1 MAPVAHPALLPAGF
15 ADLLPP
21 RAAQEAALTHS
32 MTQLFQQHGYARIQP
47 PLLEFEDNLLA
58 GAGTSLAPHTFR
70 LMDPLSGQMLGLR
83 ADMTV
88 QVARIATTRIADWPR
103 PLRLAYAGQVVRLSS
118 GEQQPE
124 RQSGQIGL
132 ELIGSAS
139 PAADAEIIMLA
150 CASLQ
155 AIGITAFTLDL
166 SLPTLVSDLCRAHD
180 LPEATTAAL
189 RHALDRKDQAA
200 VAALGGVAAPVAL
213 ALLRAS
219 GPIATALTALQ
230 ALQLPAPL
238 AAECE
243 HLAAVWGLLQRQG
256 FAVPTMLDLVEYR
269 GFEYHTG
276 LGYTLFAHQPGL
288 ELGRGGRYHSKA
300 RGSVEPGEPATGFT
314 FYSERLQAAMPE
326 PAAAPRLYLPQGTPA
341 QQAAAYRQQGFV
353 TIAALT
359 ADDNPMQEARRLG
372 CTHLLDSNQI
382 VVLGDTQL

>member
-1 MAPVAHPALLPAGF
+1 MASVAHPALLPAGF

-21 RAAQEAALTHS
+21 RAAQEAALTHG
-32 MTQLFQQHGYARIQP
+32 MTQIFQQHGYARIHP

-88 QVARIATTRIADWPR
+88 QVARIATTRIANWPR
-103 PLRLAYAGQVVRLSS
+103 PLRLAYAGQVVRQSS
-118 GEQQPE
+118 SEQQPE

-139 PAADAEIIMLA
+139 PAADAEIVTLA
-150 CASLQ
+150 CASLR

-166 SLPTLVSDLCRAHD
+166 SLPTLVTGLCRAHG
-180 LPEATTAAL
+180 LPEAAATAL

-200 VAALGGVAAPVAL
+200 VAALGGPVAEVAL

-219 GPIATALTALQ
+219 GPIVTALTALQ
-230 ALQLPAPL
+230 ALQLPAEL
-238 AAECE
+238 AAECR
-243 HLAAVWGLLQRQG
+243 HLADVWSILQRQG
-256 FAVPTMLDLVEYR
+256 FTVPTMLDLVEYR

-276 LGYTLFAHQPGL
+276 LGYTLFAHQPGI

-326 PAAAPRLYLPQGTPA
+326 PAPEPRLYLPQGTPT
-341 QQAAAYRQQGFV
+341 QQAAAYRQQGFI

-359 ADDNPMQEARRLG
+359 ADDDPIQEARRLG
-372 CTHLLDSNQI
+372 CTHLLRGDQLVI
-382 VVLGDTQL
+382 LGST

>member
-21 RAAQEAALTHS
+21 RAAQEASLTHS
-32 MTQLFQQHGYARIQP
+32 IRQLFQRHGYAPIIP

-70 LMDPLSGQMLGLR
+70 LMDPLSGQMLALR

-103 PLRLAYAGQVVRLSS
+103 PLRLAYAGQVVRQSS
-118 GEQQPE
+118 SDHQPE

-139 PAADAEIIMLA
+139 PAADAEIITLA
-150 CASLQ
+150 CASLT
-155 AIGITAFTLDL
+155 AIGINNFTLDL
-166 SLPTLVSDLCRAHD
+166 SLPTLVTGLCQTHGLNAD
-180 LPEATTAAL
+180 AAAAL

-200 VAALGGVAAPVAL
+200 VAALGGVVATAAL

-219 GPIATALTALQ
+219 GFISTALPALQ
-230 ALQLPAPL
+230 ALPLPAAL

-243 HLAAVWGLLQRQG
+243 HLAAVWQILQGQG

-269 GFEYHTG
+269 GFEYHSG
-276 LGYTLFAHQPGL
+276 LGYTLFAHQPGV

-314 FYSERLQAAMPE
+314 FYSENLRAAMPE
-326 PAAAPRLYLPQGTPA
+326 PVEERKLYLPFGTSPA
-341 QQAAAYRQQGFV
+341 QAERYRQQGFV
-353 TIAALT
+353 TIAALSLDT
-359 ADDNPMQEARRLG
+359 DAKAEARRLG
-372 CTHLLDSNQI
+372 CTHLLIGQQLAT
-382 VVLGDTQL
+382 LGTTE

>member
-15 ADLLPP
+15 TDLLPP
-21 RAAQEAALTHS
+21 HAAQEAALTHS
-32 MTQLFQQHGYARIQP
+32 ITQLFQQHGYARIQP

-103 PLRLAYAGQVVRLSS
+103 PLRLAYAGQVVRQSS

-150 CASLQ
+150 CASLT

-166 SLPTLVSDLCRAHD
+166 SLPTLVTGLCRAHG
-180 LPEATTAAL
+180 LPVGATAAL

-200 VAALGGVAAPVAL
+200 VAALGGRCCACCARPVTRQRPHRVGLARTADAAA
-213 ALLRAS
+213 ARAAGGGMRAS
-219 GPIATALTALQ
+219 CRCL
-230 ALQLPAPL
+230 
-238 AAECE
+238 E
-243 HLAAVWGLLQRQG
+243 HSSR
-256 FAVPTMLDLVEYR
+256 
-269 GFEYHTG
+269 
-276 LGYTLFAHQPGL
+276 PGL
-288 ELGRGGRYHSKA
+288 RR
-300 RGSVEPGEPATGFT
+300 
-314 FYSERLQAAMPE
+314 
-326 PAAAPRLYLPQGTPA
+326 
-341 QQAAAYRQQGFV
+341 
-353 TIAALT
+353 
-359 ADDNPMQEARRLG
+359 ADDARSGRISWL
-372 CTHLLDSNQI
+372 
-382 VVLGDTQL
+382 

>member
-1 MAPVAHPALLPAGF
+1 MALTAHPALLPAGF

-32 MTQLFQQHGYARIQP
+32 MTQLFQRHGYAPIHP

-58 GAGTSLAPHTFR
+58 GAGSSLGPHTFR
-70 LMDPLSGQMLGLR
+70 LMDPLSGKMLGLR

-103 PLRLAYAGQVVRLSS
+103 PLRLAYAGQVVRQSS
-118 GEQQPE
+118 SEHQPE

-139 PAADAEIIMLA
+139 PAADAEIITLA
-150 CASLQ
+150 CASLT
-155 AIGITAFTLDL
+155 AIGINTFTLDL
-166 SLPTLVSDLCRAHD
+166 SLPTLVTGLCKAYG
-180 LPEATTAAL
+180 LAEEAAAAL

-200 VAALGGVAAPVAL
+200 VAALGGAASTAAL

-219 GPIATALTALQ
+219 GPIGTALPALQ
-230 ALQLPAPL
+230 TLQLPAEL
-238 AAECE
+238 AAECR
-243 HLAAVWGLLQRQG
+243 HLAAVWDLLQGQG

-276 LGYTLFAHQPGL
+276 LGYTLFAHNPGV

-314 FYSERLQAAMPE
+314 FYSENLRAAMPE
-326 PAAAPRLYLPQGTPA
+326 PEVERKLYLPFGTTPA
-341 QQAAAYRQQGFV
+341 QAEPYREQGFV

-359 ADDNPMQEARRLG
+359 ADADAAVAARLLG
-372 CTHLLDSNQI
+372 CTHLLNGKQLVTLSN
-382 VVLGDTQL
+382 L